1 MAQRSPGLA
10 SPRLLGWTLQM
21 AASVVR
27 CRRAFWRLL
36 GRRAVARH
44 VLVMSSWVQRP
55 HGHGSR
61 HPGPR
66 HAPSGQGP
74 VALAR
79 CARPHRP
86 RACAR
91 RGHSAATA
99 RALVQQII
107 TARGRCIINLT
118 TKNALAR
125 PGRRRLAIAHRARRS
140 GCGSRLPVAATL
152 CVYIVVCVASS
163 TRRTFGSRLHAYV
176 TRSCRQS
183 PPSNHGK
190 QGRFSCLTPQGLNSL
205 LLLAASASRSPSP
218 QQFSGSSTCHQPS
231 GSSTCQNV

>member
-86 RACAR
+86 HRPRACAR
-91 RGHSAATA
+91 RGHTHQRRERD
-99 RALVQQII
+99 RA
-107 TARGRCIINLT
+107 G
-118 TKNALAR
+118 AR
-125 PGRRRLAIAHRARRS
+125 PTNNYSAWPVYNKSYNEKRPRSSRSSPTRHR
-140 GCGSRLPVAATL
+140 
-152 CVYIVVCVASS
+152 
-163 TRRTFGSRLHAYV
+163 
-176 TRSCRQS
+176 
-183 PPSNHGK
+183 
-190 QGRFSCLTPQGLNSL
+190 
-205 LLLAASASRSPSP
+205 ASRSPVRLRLPLAGCRYLMCIYCRLCSFFDPSDVWLSP
-218 QQFSGSSTCHQPS
+218 ACIRDPLL
-231 GSSTCQNV
+231 